1 MKPFSREMQMQIS
14 PDEVIEYL
22 KMGNDRFVHNMK
34 YNRNLISQVTETSE
48 GQFPISIILSCID
61 SRVSPEIVFDLG
73 IGYSFDVRIAGN
85 HINKD
90 ILGSME
96 FAAKLSGVKL
106 VLVMGHTR
114 CGAISGAC
122 DGLEIGNLTHSLNK
136 IKPAVE
142 AVKEGFE
149 SNLRNSH
156 NPLFIDLVSK
166 KNVELSIER
175 IRTESPILKELED
188 SGQIKILGAMY
199 HVESGV
205 VEFY

>member
-1 MKPFSREMQMQIS
+1 MKPFSREMQQKIT
-14 PDEVIEYL
+14 PDEVIDYL
-22 KMGNDRFVHNMK
+22 KRGNDRFVHNMK
-34 YNRNLISQVTETSE
+34 YNRNLIAQVTETSN

-73 IGYSFDVRIAGN
+73 IGYTFDVRIAGN
-85 HINKD
+85 HVNKD

-114 CGAISGAC
+114 CGAIGGAC
-122 DGLEIGNLTHSLNK
+122 DGLEMGNLSHSLNK
-136 IKPAVE
+136 LRPAVE
-142 AVKEGFE
+142 AVKDDFE

-156 NPLFIDLVSK
+156 NSLFTDMVSK

-175 IRTESPILKELED
+175 IRNESPILKELED
-188 SGQIKILGAMY
+188 SGQIKIAGSMY
-199 HVESGV
+199 HIESGV